1 MAYDKTSANP
11 EFNVRRSQLLTPF
24 GIGAL
29 MDINNQSVMIADS
42 EHWNSNKCEKVHDIR
57 LEIEMNA
64 NGFIEPPVKEAEEII
79 GTRFPSWYFSPQDRL
94 LRPLSKWRESVAA
107 QGVSSRVKTFDKQP
121 YDPRH
126 KGTELVPVRV
136 ICACKNG
143 HAQEFPWLEWPH
155 PNMSFDDFK
164 GHKIKLESVAQS
176 GSIADLIVRCET
188 CGKKKS
194 LGGVFDENKFSKK
207 MEELGI
213 QCKGQYKWKKSDDG
227 EVCSEGTHLRVLLKN
242 ANNFFFPNISSSV
255 NIPFKQNKLIEAVQR
270 ATDYSSLEKSIKS
283 VSREAGINKLNKDKK
298 VQNLIDYIAEELKQD
313 PAEIRNAVSLYFFE
327 QSTSESN
334 GEIMDYR
341 RPEFE
346 VLTGKENYDK
356 ESERLKIKIFDQSEL
371 TESPF
376 KSYISKITLVHQL
389 EVVSAL
395 RSYSRIEPTDSELMR
410 ERILQGEE
418 SKGGINEVSLKRK
431 DGYYVGMRSL
441 GEGIFFSLD
450 PQQISRWLED
460 TKEGS
465 VCKRIVTKEKNVRFD
480 DELSYIRPDYYLLH
494 TLSHMLIKE
503 LNMSSGYSSSALK
516 ERIYYSDNQ
525 GEEMYGV
532 LIYTSSSDSEG
543 TLGGL
548 VKQGVPEKFFALM
561 SSAIEKA
568 QWCSFDPVCIESDSQ
583 GRDSL
588 NASACH
594 ACSLISET
602 SCEKM
607 NVFLDRGVLIGTLDN
622 PQLGFFTEAISA
634 SNLST

>member
-29 MDINNQSVMIADS
+29 MDINNQSVMVADS
-42 EHWNSNKCEKVHDIR
+42 EYWNSNKCEKVHDIR
-57 LEIEMNA
+57 LETEMNA
-64 NGFIEPPVKEAEEII
+64 NGFIEPPMKESEEII
-79 GTRFPSWYFSPQDRL
+79 GVRFPSWYFSPYDRYL
-94 LRPLSKWRESVAA
+94 KPLSKWRESVVA
-107 QGVSSRVKTFDKQP
+107 QGIPSRVNIFDKQP

-155 PNMSFDDFK
+155 PNTSFDEFK
-164 GHKIKLESVAQS
+164 DHKIKLESVAQT
-176 GSIADLIVRCET
+176 GSIADLIVSCET
-188 CGKKKS
+188 CGKKRS
-194 LGGVFDENKFSKK
+194 LGGVFDENQFSKK
-207 MEELGI
+207 LEELGI

-227 EVCSEGTHLRVLLKN
+227 EGCSEGVHLRVLLKN

-255 NIPFKQNKLIEAVQR
+255 NIPFKQNKLIEAVQC
-270 ATDYSSLEKSIKS
+270 ATDYISLQKSLRSI
-283 VSREAGINKLNKDKK
+283 SREEGINKLNRDKK
-298 VQNLIDYIAEELKQD
+298 VQNLIDYIAEELMQD
-313 PAEIRNAVSLYFFE
+313 SAAVKNAVSLYFFE
-327 QSTSESN
+327 QSTSEST
-334 GEIMDYR
+334 GDVMDYR

-346 VLTGKENYDK
+346 VLTGKEDFDK
-356 ESERLKIKIFDQSEL
+356 ESERLKIKIFDQNEL
-371 TESPF
+371 DESPF
-376 KSYISKITLVHQL
+376 NQFISKITLVHQL

-395 RSYSRIEPTDSELMR
+395 RSYSRIESTDSELMR
-410 ERILQGEE
+410 ERALEGEE
-418 SKGGINEVSLKRK
+418 SKGGVNEVSLKRK

-450 PQQISRWLED
+450 PKQVSYWLKKVKD
-460 TKEGS
+460 QS
-465 VCKRIVTKEKNVRFD
+465 VYNRIVAKEKNVRFD
-480 DELSYIRPDYYLLH
+480 DELSYIKPDYYLLH
-494 TLSHMLIKE
+494 TLSHLLIRE

-516 ERIYYSDNQ
+516 ERIYYSNSQ

-548 VKQGVPEKFFALM
+548 VKQGVPERFFALL
-561 SSAIEKA
+561 SSALEKA

-607 NVFLDRGVLIGTLDN
+607 NAFLDRGVLIGTLNN
-622 PQLGFFTEAISA
+622 PELGFFTEVVKE
-634 SNLST
+634 SNL